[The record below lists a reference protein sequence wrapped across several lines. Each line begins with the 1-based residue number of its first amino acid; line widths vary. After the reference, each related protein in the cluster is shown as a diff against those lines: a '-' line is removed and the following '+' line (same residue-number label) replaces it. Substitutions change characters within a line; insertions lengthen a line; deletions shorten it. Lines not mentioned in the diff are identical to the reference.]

1 MLHTTPAAIKTPRLT
16 SNDSRYS
23 YLRELSNELRI
34 LRMLHHPN
42 IVMLQGACI
51 DIPAQEIALVL
62 EMVRGEPLNNFITNK
77 QIEPSDLDRYS
88 ILVGVSRALCYLH
101 ANKPKIV
108 HADLKDSNIIVTN
121 VNGFPIPK
129 LLDFGLSRL
138 LTKHA
143 KPIGGSL
150 EFMAPEVARNRSPP
164 TCAADVFSFGRL
176 AYFVVTGTRPCQG
189 KSRQDLID
197 MLRDKQ
203 LPELIWP
210 VSH

>member
-1 MLHTTPAAIKTPRLT
+1 
-16 SNDSRYS
+16 
-23 YLRELSNELRI
+23 
-34 LRMLHHPN
+34 
-42 IVMLQGACI
+42 
-51 DIPAQEIALVL
+51 
-62 EMVRGEPLNNFITNK
+62 
-77 QIEPSDLDRYS
+77 
-88 ILVGVSRALCYLH
+88 
-101 ANKPKIV
+101 V
-108 HADLKDSNIIVTN
+108 HADLKDSNIIVAN

-176 AYFVVTGTRPCQG
+176 AYFVVTSTRPCQG

-197 MLRDKQ
+197 MLRNKQ
-203 LPELIWP
+203 LTELIWP